1 MLADMNQISYIGV
14 FLEGLLSFL
23 SPCILPLIPLYM
35 AYLTSNAKVE
45 KDGVIT
51 YKMSKVFFMTL
62 AFVFG
67 ITTTYFIM
75 GLGLNL
81 VKEVIADYQDLISI
95 IGGVILIVFAFNQFG
110 WIEIKALNKEK
121 RLDNNIDVSN
131 MNYFKAFGLGFIFSF
146 AWTPCIGPILANVL
160 IVAASKEAVV
170 GNMLIL
176 VYCLGFVIPFIILG
190 LFYTKALSFIKA
202 KRSVLMKISKV
213 AAVIILL
220 FGGSMIIEGGSKVIE
235 TKQQNIELN
244 NQVIKLESRIEK
256 LEEVIVNGGSE
267 IPEDETSDKVM
278 MYNFELT
285 DQFGKVHK
293 LSDYK
298 GKYIMLNF
306 IATWCGYCREEIPTY
321 EAYHDDE
328 VVKLYVMSDLVN
340 TQNRGT
346 TIEKFIQGRDITI
359 PILNDK
365 NMDLFNF
372 VGIQSFPTVLY
383 VGPDGSVIG
392 LQSGAMMSTDAM
404 AQVTAA
410 AKQIYQEGE

>member
-1 MLADMNQISYIGV
+1 MFVDMNQISYIGV

-35 AYLTSNAKVE
+35 AYLSSNAKVE

-51 YKMSKVFFMTL
+51 YKTSKVFFMTL

-75 GLGLNL
+75 GLSLNL
-81 VKEVIADYQDLISI
+81 VKDFIADYQNIISI

-110 WIEIKALNKEK
+110 WIDIKGLNQER
-121 RLDNNIDVSN
+121 RLDNNIDTSK
-131 MNYFKAFGLGFIFSF
+131 MNYLKAFGLGFIFSF
-146 AWTPCIGPILANVL
+146 AWTPCIGPILANVIIL
-160 IVAASKEAVV
+160 AASKEAVV
-170 GNMLIL
+170 GNILIL
-176 VYCLGFVIPFIILG
+176 VYCLGFVIPFIIFG
-190 LFYTKALSFIKA
+190 LFYTKALTFIKA
-202 KRSVLMKISKV
+202 KRSILLKISKI

-220 FGGSMIIEGGSKVIE
+220 FGCSMIYDGSSKVVAMQREYKTLVSNGNPSTNE
-235 TKQQNIELN
+235 TEN
-244 NQVIKLESRIEK
+244 NSNK
-256 LEEVIVNGGSE
+256 
-267 IPEDETSDKVM
+267 TM
-278 MYNFELT
+278 MYDFELT
-285 DQFGKVHK
+285 DQYGNVHK

-328 VVKLYVMSDLVN
+328 VVKLYVMSDLIN
-340 TQNRGT
+340 TQNRGVT
-346 TIEKFIQGRDITI
+346 TKKFLEGRDIKV
-359 PILNDK
+359 PILNDEK
-365 NMDLFNF
+365 MELFNF
-372 VGIQSFPTVLY
+372 AGIGSFPTVLY

-392 LQSGAMMSTDAM
+392 LQSGAMPSTEAM

-410 AKQIYQEGE
+410 AKQIYLEGK

>member
-1 MLADMNQISYIGV
+1 MFVDMNQISYIGV

-35 AYLTSNAKVE
+35 AYLSSNAKVE

-51 YKMSKVFFMTL
+51 YKTPKVFFMTL

-75 GLGLNL
+75 GLSLNL
-81 VKEVIADYQDLISI
+81 VKDFIADYQNIISI

-110 WIEIKALNKEK
+110 WIDIKGLNQER
-121 RLDNNIDVSN
+121 RLDNNIDTSK
-131 MNYFKAFGLGFIFSF
+131 MNYLKAFGLGFIFSF
-146 AWTPCIGPILANVL
+146 AWTPCIGPILANVIIL
-160 IVAASKEAVV
+160 AASKEAVV
-170 GNMLIL
+170 GNILIL
-176 VYCLGFVIPFIILG
+176 VYCLGFVIPFIIFG
-190 LFYTKALSFIKA
+190 LFYTKALTFIKA
-202 KRSVLMKISKV
+202 KRSILLKISKI

-220 FGGSMIIEGGSKVIE
+220 FGCSMIYDGSSKVVAMQREYKTLVSNGNPSTNE
-235 TKQQNIELN
+235 TEN
-244 NQVIKLESRIEK
+244 NSNK
-256 LEEVIVNGGSE
+256 
-267 IPEDETSDKVM
+267 TM
-278 MYNFELT
+278 MYDFELT
-285 DQFGKVHK
+285 DQYGNVHK

-328 VVKLYVMSDLVN
+328 VVKLYVMSDLIN
-340 TQNRGT
+340 TQNRGVT
-346 TIEKFIQGRDITI
+346 TKKFLEGRDIKV
-359 PILNDK
+359 PILNDEK
-365 NMDLFNF
+365 MELFNF
-372 VGIQSFPTVLY
+372 AGIGSFPTVLY

-392 LQSGAMMSTDAM
+392 LQSGAMPSTEAM

-410 AKQIYQEGE
+410 AKQIYLEGK